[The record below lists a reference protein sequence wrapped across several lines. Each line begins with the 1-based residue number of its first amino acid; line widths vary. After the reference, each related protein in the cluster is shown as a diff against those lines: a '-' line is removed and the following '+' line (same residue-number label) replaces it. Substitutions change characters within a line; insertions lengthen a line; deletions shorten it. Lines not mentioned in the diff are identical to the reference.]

1 MAKQRSDFQTVLESI
16 PGVEKVYF
24 QPPESVKLVYPCILY
39 EYSRASHIYADN
51 ITYLFKKA
59 YTVTVIDRDPDSE
72 IPDKLKD
79 FPMCTYDRTY
89 IGDNLYHF
97 VFTIFY

>member
-51 ITYLFKKA
+51 ITYLFK
-59 YTVTVIDRDPDSE
+59 
-72 IPDKLKD
+72 
-79 FPMCTYDRTY
+79 
-89 IGDNLYHF
+89 
-97 VFTIFY
+97 

>member
-39 EYSRASHIYADN
+39 EYSYELNDAFICICY
-51 ITYLFKKA
+51 
-59 YTVTVIDRDPDSE
+59 
-72 IPDKLKD
+72 D
-79 FPMCTYDRTY
+79 FHECCQCKT
-89 IGDNLYHF
+89 NC
-97 VFTIFY
+97 